1 MDNVLADNRIHI
13 LYFASF
19 REQLGQAEECLPAS
33 YDTVSELLSELAVR
47 GENWKTV
54 LFDNK
59 NLQIAVNH
67 DIASRETC
75 LKSGDEVAFF
85 PPVTGG

>member
-1 MDNVLADNRIHI
+1 VIHV
-13 LYFASF
+13 LYFSQF
-19 REQLGQAEECLPAS
+19 RELLGQAEEELPAT
-33 YDTVSELLSELAVR
+33 YETVAELLSELAAR
-47 GENWKTV
+47 GDAWKTT
-54 LFDNK
+54 LIENN

-75 LKSGDEVAFF
+75 LKAGDEIAFF